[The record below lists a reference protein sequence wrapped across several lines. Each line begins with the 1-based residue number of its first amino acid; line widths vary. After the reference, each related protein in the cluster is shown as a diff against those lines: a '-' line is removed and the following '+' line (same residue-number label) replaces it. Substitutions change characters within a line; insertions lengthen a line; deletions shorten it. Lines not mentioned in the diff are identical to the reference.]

1 MEDTVQ
7 QGETN
12 MTNMINV
19 ISMLHNI
26 TYNSMNVKKKR
37 QKA

>member
-1 MEDTVQ
+1 
-7 QGETN
+7 

-26 TYNSMNVKKKR
+26 TYNSMNVKKKDR
-37 QKA
+37 KPEREIILF